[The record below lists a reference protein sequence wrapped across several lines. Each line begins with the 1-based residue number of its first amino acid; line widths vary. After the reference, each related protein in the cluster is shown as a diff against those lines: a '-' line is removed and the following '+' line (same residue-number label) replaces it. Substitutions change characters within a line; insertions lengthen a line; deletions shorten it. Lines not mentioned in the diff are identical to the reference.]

1 MLYQQDLIKD
11 CKLQQAAQIAERVFR
26 AAHTNTPRS
35 HLNIM
40 NGSASLRSVS
50 RTQHGSGIPVT
61 RSMVTS
67 PKLAQKIPR
76 GGATKQVTEI
86 PVNTKAAVVSKDK
99 AEGVTPRS
107 GERNPLLFRKTGIL
121 PPRGS
126 SEASERRNVT
136 RSAFSSPQTRRKEA
150 PRSKDTLDV
159 NRKSLPLDVFRDLRK
174 NGNSRDGN
182 PRVGSN
188 ANVEPWEHSSNVKQA
203 GEATAFPVK
212 GRSTSRYSN
221 ENLLLRSPGR
231 KEQKTM
237 TQGTRA
243 SCGWGSFSDE
253 EMGTP
258 EDLPSKPVSPT
269 PLCPPGGATVR
280 LPTGTQLSRTI
291 MATVAPFRLQINPEN
306 DVSSLEDF
314 SDCSSDSM
322 ELCCQDL
329 GGMLGAHLKSRDCKA
344 TPSQEDH
351 TKAYSKPEGKGV
363 SMAAKRGKPVPQ
375 QGGPRAELRV
385 FRAGSTEARLPVSS
399 NLRKQKSL
407 TNLSFL
413 TDTEKK
419 MHLYEPKWCDDM
431 GKPSSGH
438 LKGGLRPKEGSGQ
451 PPLSRNLSKSEHS
464 LFQSKLAPSLAGGS
478 PKPFSP
484 LAAPSNLGKPSRIPR
499 GPYAEVKPIS
509 KAPEAAED
517 SKSDDEILSAKA
529 KANNKKQAP
538 PGGPTGDDNK
548 PYLKVDPELVVSRLD
563 LIEGLEPDD
572 ADLKSGYMSDS
583 DLLGKCMQEDE
594 DDDLT
599 NGTSISSTSAA
610 PYLQPY

>member
-1 MLYQQDLIKD
+1 
-11 CKLQQAAQIAERVFR
+11 
-26 AAHTNTPRS
+26 
-35 HLNIM
+35 
-40 NGSASLRSVS
+40 
-50 RTQHGSGIPVT
+50 
-61 RSMVTS
+61 
-67 PKLAQKIPR
+67 
-76 GGATKQVTEI
+76 
-86 PVNTKAAVVSKDK
+86 
-99 AEGVTPRS
+99 
-107 GERNPLLFRKTGIL
+107 
-121 PPRGS
+121 
-126 SEASERRNVT
+126 
-136 RSAFSSPQTRRKEA
+136 
-150 PRSKDTLDV
+150 
-159 NRKSLPLDVFRDLRK
+159 
-174 NGNSRDGN
+174 
-182 PRVGSN
+182 
-188 ANVEPWEHSSNVKQA
+188 
-203 GEATAFPVK
+203 
-212 GRSTSRYSN
+212 
-221 ENLLLRSPGR
+221 
-231 KEQKTM
+231 
-237 TQGTRA
+237 
-243 SCGWGSFSDE
+243 
-253 EMGTP
+253 
-258 EDLPSKPVSPT
+258 
-269 PLCPPGGATVR
+269 
-280 LPTGTQLSRTI
+280 
-291 MATVAPFRLQINPEN
+291 
-306 DVSSLEDF
+306 
-314 SDCSSDSM
+314 
-322 ELCCQDL
+322 
-329 GGMLGAHLKSRDCKA
+329 MLGAHLKSRDCKA

-438 LKGGLRPKEGSGQ
+438 LKVGLRPKEGSGQ

-548 PYLKVDPELVVSRLD
+548 PYLKVDPELVVTVLGDLEQLLFSQMLDPESQRKRTVQNVLDLRQNLEDTMSSLRGAQLSHSCLENSVCYDSDEANPLSMSSMSNRSSPLSWRYGQSSPRLQAGDAPSSAGGYHGQGAQYAAHTMPMRSPSRLTHISRLD
-563 LIEGLEPDD
+563 LIEGLDPDD

-599 NGTSISSTSAA
+599 NGTSISSKRCCTVSAA
-610 PYLQPY
+610 VLIPMACVAIAGNPVVC